1 MIRKILVAED
11 HESVNISLNITLKE
25 IGISD
30 YETATYCDDALLKI
44 QKSIQEDASY
54 DLLITDL
61 YFEKDHREVKLS
73 NGMELIKA
81 ARDLQPDLKV
91 LVFSAEHRPA
101 IILDL
106 YKNLEIDGFVRK
118 ARGDAKELKK
128 AFECIN
134 DNQQYYSSQ
143 LLNESRGNT
152 YQFSDYDIKIVE
164 QMVKGMSQKEIAA
177 YFKEHNIQPSGQ
189 SSIEKRI
196 NGMKAAFNYSKN
208 EQIIAH
214 CVKWGIVS
222 FE

>member
-118 ARGDAKELKK
+118 ARAMPR
-128 AFECIN
+128 N
-134 DNQQYYSSQ
+134 
-143 LLNESRGNT
+143 
-152 YQFSDYDIKIVE
+152 
-164 QMVKGMSQKEIAA
+164 
-177 YFKEHNIQPSGQ
+177 
-189 SSIEKRI
+189 
-196 NGMKAAFNYSKN
+196 
-208 EQIIAH
+208 
-214 CVKWGIVS
+214 
-222 FE
+222 